1 MSKEFRQTLADD
13 IRDKVAARASG
24 HYFNY
29 GSVKLKRE
37 RWDGE
42 LSNRLRNLIQSG
54 GGQVF
59 SDVPAVFEDFEK
71 IGNKLR
77 KHLRTKK
84 GTFTLID
91 NKSKVTNE
99 VIELHYKRA
108 KRSEGNTRNIENSF
122 VRACKDFLKKE
133 ITAIAIEYV
142 HGRSGTGQFDIGLFR
157 GNESDVRQAL
167 AQGESMPLGQGI
179 NVDQAIAQAIDEV
192 VLSNTNYYVFSTIV
206 EKYSQS
212 FGYEHKVDK
221 SRGRQKFKDTFV
233 MQGFLDP
240 KDLADNRADYDSAL
254 LEDMVEFLEETDTKA
269 AVEIM
274 KRLKKANANDWKG
287 IGPAAMGN
295 LWRESPSLADSLD
308 KAGKTLI
315 LETMLK
321 NIKINP
327 DFRLKVNKQL
337 LKQGLKE
344 RKSSKGTLAK
354 SKTKRGYKS
363 KEKRDAGAR
372 VVATSKVQQKAGA
385 NPMALK
391 NLLNEILPMT
401 VAQNM
406 TSPAL
411 NFRTGR
417 FANSVRVDNIT
428 QGPRGGNT
436 MIEATYMTNPYE
448 TFAPGG
454 QKYTPQRDPERLIKR
469 SIRQVASGIIGAKFG
484 INIQ

>member
-1 MSKEFRQTLADD
+1 
-13 IRDKVAARASG
+13 
-24 HYFNY
+24 
-29 GSVKLKRE
+29 
-37 RWDGE
+37 
-42 LSNRLRNLIQSG
+42 
-54 GGQVF
+54 
-59 SDVPAVFEDFEK
+59 
-71 IGNKLR
+71 
-77 KHLRTKK
+77 
-84 GTFTLID
+84 
-91 NKSKVTNE
+91 
-99 VIELHYKRA
+99 
-108 KRSEGNTRNIENSF
+108 
-122 VRACKDFLKKE
+122 
-133 ITAIAIEYV
+133 
-142 HGRSGTGQFDIGLFR
+142 
-157 GNESDVRQAL
+157 
-167 AQGESMPLGQGI
+167 MPLGQGI